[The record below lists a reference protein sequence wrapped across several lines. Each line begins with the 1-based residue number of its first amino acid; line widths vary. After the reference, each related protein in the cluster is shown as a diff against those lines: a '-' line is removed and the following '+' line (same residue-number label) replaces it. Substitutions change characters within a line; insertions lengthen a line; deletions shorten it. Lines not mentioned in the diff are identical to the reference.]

1 MAAGTGSGD
10 DTTLNECGL
19 NNGHAYTI
27 LSAFTMTD
35 NYNIKY

>member
-1 MAAGTGSGD
+1 MAAGTSGSSD
-10 DTTLNECGL
+10 VTLNECGL

-35 NYNIKY
+35 AYYN